1 MNSQVKGAPTI
12 FQVCDELDNP
22 IIGAET
28 NTCPSIQEN
37 SFPHA
42 VKPVVVWV
50 GGKRKLLQ
58 KWSENM
64 PIHSRNPGQYF
75 EPFVGGGAVMLR
87 NDFNNVTISDLN
99 FDLINM
105 YTVIRDD
112 IDALKNKLKIHEKNH
127 DENYYYNIRKNHNMK
142 RHSKKH
148 SISRAARFLYL
159 NKACYGGLCR
169 YNNEGEFNVSFN
181 KNKEAITF
189 DTDNLTNCSK
199 KLKTTK
205 IELQSYENIN
215 PQKGDLVYFDP
226 PYDNIK
232 ENSFT
237 DYTKEGF
244 NKKDQVE
251 LRDFALKLIKKGVN
265 VMLSNFNTPFI
276 QKIYS
281 DDLFEINIINV
292 SHTIGKK
299 SNKVEEVII
308 RNKN

>member
-105 YTVIRDD
+105 YKVIRDN

-127 DENYYYNIRKNHNMK
+127 EEHEQKAMNKDK
-142 RHSKKH
+142 R
-148 SISRAARFLYL
+148 SIIFQRLQANDPAP
-159 NKACYGGLCR
+159 
-169 YNNEGEFNVSFN
+169 
-181 KNKEAITF
+181 
-189 DTDNLTNCSK
+189 
-199 KLKTTK
+199 TT
-205 IELQSYENIN
+205 ELEYAS
-215 PQKGDLVYFDP
+215 PF
-226 PYDNIK
+226 
-232 ENSFT
+232 
-237 DYTKEGF
+237 
-244 NKKDQVE
+244 E
-251 LRDFALKLIKKGVN
+251 LLISAWRQI
-265 VMLSNFNTPFI
+265 L
-276 QKIYS
+276 
-281 DDLFEINIINV
+281 
-292 SHTIGKK
+292 
-299 SNKVEEVII
+299 
-308 RNKN
+308 

>member
-1 MNSQVKGAPTI
+1 
-12 FQVCDELDNP
+12 
-22 IIGAET
+22 
-28 NTCPSIQEN
+28 
-37 SFPHA
+37 
-42 VKPVVVWV
+42 
-50 GGKRKLLQ
+50 
-58 KWSENM
+58 
-64 PIHSRNPGQYF
+64 
-75 EPFVGGGAVMLR
+75 ML
-87 NDFNNVTISDLN
+87 
-99 FDLINM
+99 
-105 YTVIRDD
+105 
-112 IDALKNKLKIHEKNH
+112 
-127 DENYYYNIRKNHNMK
+127 
-142 RHSKKH
+142 
-148 SISRAARFLYL
+148 FLY
-159 NKACYGGLCR
+159 C
-169 YNNEGEFNVSFN
+169 
-181 KNKEAITF
+181 I
-189 DTDNLTNCSK
+189 K
-199 KLKTTK
+199 KLTTTK